1 MFQPISKVIN
11 LNDRN
16 ILRTVVLPVA
26 VATVALATA
35 IIGALIIGSGGGIDG
50 VNGFVESLSGG
61 TSRELGSWG
70 LLAPLGFAFALG
82 MVSAVNPCGFAMLPA
97 YLGLYLGDAEKE
109 TGHVSVTRQ
118 FRQAMVVGGTVTVG
132 FAALFGVVGFVVSLG
147 AGTFIR
153 DVLPV
158 VGLAIG
164 VILALLGSWMVGG
177 GKLYTGIAARAVS
190 NMGDPA
196 KVSLKGYFI
205 FGISYATA
213 SLSCTIGLFMAL
225 VGTSLSLS
233 SIGTLLGQFFLYAH
247 HGIDLGDGILQD
259 CNGRRSEEVDALRPT
274 GGVLADGHR
283 RDVHSFLLAHNWRG
297 PLGPD
302 PRARYLG

>member
-16 ILRTVVLPVA
+16 IMRTVVLPVG
-26 VATVALATA
+26 VATAALATA

-82 MVSAVNPCGFAMLPA
+82 MVSAANPCGFAMLPA
-97 YLGLYLGDAEKE
+97 YLGLYLGDVEKE
-109 TGHVSVTRQ
+109 TGHVNPARQ
-118 FRQAMVVGGTVTVG
+118 FRQAMVVGGTVTAGIAV
-132 FAALFGVVGFVVSLG
+132 LFGVVGFVVSLG

-153 DVLPV
+153 EVLPL
-158 VGLAIG
+158 VGLSIG

-177 GKLYTGIAARAVS
+177 RKLYTGIAARAA
-190 NMGDPA
+190 NKMGDPA
-196 KVSLKGYFI
+196 QTNLKGYFV

-213 SLSCTIGLFMAL
+213 SLSCTLPIFLAV
-225 VGTSLSLS
+225 VGTSLAVS
-233 SIGTLLGQFFLYAH
+233 SIGTSLGQFLLYA
-247 HGIDLGDGILQD
+247 LGMGVVIT
-259 CNGRRSEEVDALRPT
+259 ALPVGMAFFKT
-274 GGVLADGHR
+274 AMVGALKKSMPYIQPVG
-283 RDVHSFLLAHNWRG
+283 SWLLVIA
-297 PLGPD
+297 
-302 PRARYLG
+302 

>member
-16 ILRTVVLPVA
+16 IMRTVVLPVG

-35 IIGALIIGSGGGIDG
+35 IIGALTIGSGGGIDG

-61 TSRELGSWG
+61 TSRELDSWS

-97 YLGLYLGDAEKE
+97 YLGLYLGDVEKE
-109 TGHVSVTRQ
+109 TEHVNAARQ
-118 FRQAMVVGGTVTVG
+118 FRQAMVVGGSVTAG
-132 FAALFGVVGFVVSLG
+132 FAVLFGVVGFVVSLG

-153 DVLPV
+153 EVMPL

-177 GKLYTGIAARAVS
+177 GKLYTGIAARAAS

-213 SLSCTIGLFMAL
+213 SLSCTIGLFL
-225 VGTSLSLS
+225 
-233 SIGTLLGQFFLYAH
+233 
-247 HGIDLGDGILQD
+247 
-259 CNGRRSEEVDALRPT
+259 CGRRQPHL
-274 GGVLADGHR
+274 LR
-283 RDVHSFLLAHNWRG
+283 RDRG
-297 PLGPD
+297 RCGAVSAGSPREC
-302 PRARYLG
+302 RARNRPGPGPACPH

>member
-177 GKLYTGIAARAVS
+177 GKLYTGIAATR
-190 NMGDPA
+190 
-196 KVSLKGYFI
+196 
-205 FGISYATA
+205 
-213 SLSCTIGLFMAL
+213 
-225 VGTSLSLS
+225 
-233 SIGTLLGQFFLYAH
+233 
-247 HGIDLGDGILQD
+247 
-259 CNGRRSEEVDALRPT
+259 E
-274 GGVLADGHR
+274 
-283 RDVHSFLLAHNWRG
+283 
-297 PLGPD
+297 
-302 PRARYLG
+302 